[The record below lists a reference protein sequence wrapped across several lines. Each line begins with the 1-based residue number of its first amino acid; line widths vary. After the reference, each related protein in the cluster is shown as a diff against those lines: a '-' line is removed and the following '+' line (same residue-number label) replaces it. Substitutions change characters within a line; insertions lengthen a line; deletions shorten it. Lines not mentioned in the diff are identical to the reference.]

1 MTEQELVIAFSKL
14 DVKLQREQIN
24 YELQQLIQLLNLIHD
39 KYGIDRMPSA
49 LDSINTKLVDQQN
62 ENSYYAY
69 IYESLIYIRKD
80 IITLT
85 EKLNSVE

>member
-24 YELQQLIQLLNLIHD
+24 YELQQLI
-39 KYGIDRMPSA
+39 
-49 LDSINTKLVDQQN
+49 KLVDQQN